1 MGQKVHPYGFRLGNT
16 TSWKTNWYAEKKDYE
31 INLVED
37 IKISNSID
45 DMIKIAVLSNVS
57 SYEID
62 RQRNTLCVKLYTDKV
77 SLLIGK
83 GGTNLAKVSNRLSKI
98 TGKKVLVDVK
108 EIRTNSYADV
118 ALLSEM
124 IAARISSGRGFKDI
138 VKNCQEIVR
147 SGEQKTTKDSKT
159 KVIGIKIAISGRING
174 AEIARSESMS
184 FGRIP
189 LSSISTQ
196 IDYKCSH
203 VTTQYG
209 VIGLKIWIAKK
220 QKFYI

>member
-31 INLVED
+31 VNIVED
-37 IKISNSID
+37 IKISNAID
-45 DMIKIAVLSNVS
+45 DMSKNNLLTNVS
-57 SYEID
+57 TYEID
-62 RQRNTLCVKLYTDKV
+62 RQRNTLCVRLYTDKV

-83 GGTNLAKVSNRLSKI
+83 GGANLAKVSNKLSRL

-108 EIRTNSYADV
+108 EVRVNSYADV
-118 ALLSEM
+118 SLLSEM
-124 IAARISSGRGFKDI
+124 ISSRISVGRGFKDI

-147 SGEQKTTKDSKT
+147 SGEQKSTKESRV

-203 VTTQYG
+203 ITTQYG